1 MTIANMSNKK
11 IFNMQKMIKSLNT
24 TPGYFKI

>member
-1 MTIANMSNKK
+1 MTIANMSKEK
-11 IFNMQKMIKSLNT
+11 IFNMQKIIKSVNT